1 MPIKP
6 IKVLELCCSPNKG
19 GLELYYA
26 DICNAL
32 HIEFDVVQVVGQGSQ
47 VASLLKQKPIV
58 SIKKTARYLPLFA
71 ALKLAKVIDEHSI
84 DIVHLHWN
92 HDLTLAVFAKVFSKT
107 KPKIMLTRHMK
118 FPSRKGSFF
127 HRFLYKNIDHIMA
140 ITQTMAADLKRFIPH
155 DVQPAISVNY
165 LGVSP
170 VKQADSQV
178 IQQRRAQYDADGSH
192 FLIALVGRIDYDKG
206 HEFLLASLK
215 IAKDK
220 GLPFKALIVG
230 HPMQKHYLESLKQ
243 KVADAGLEQHMIFTG
258 FVDKPREL
266 MQACDVLILPT
277 IEETFGLVLIE
288 AMSVGVPVIGS
299 NRGGVPEIISH
310 QETGLL
316 FESTNAQSLFDALN
330 ALYQSPEIAKKYA
343 DKALEVVQDK
353 FSADKHKQ
361 NLVAT
366 LKRLADD

>member
-1 MPIKP
+1 MSKQL
-6 IKVLELCCSPNKG
+6 KVMELCCSPNKG

-32 HIEFDVVQVVGQGSQ
+32 KGKVQVLAVISHD
-47 VASLLKQKPIV
+47 SKLKKLIHAEQEEI
-58 SIKKTARYLPLFA
+58 IKKAHYLPLIA
-71 ALKLAKVIDEHSI
+71 AKKLANLIDKQRIDVIHM
-84 DIVHLHWN
+84 HWGK
-92 HDLTLAVFAKVFSKT
+92 DLTLAVLAKIFSKT
-107 KPKIMLTRHMK
+107 KPKMMLTRHMQ
-118 FPSRKGSFF
+118 FPSRKDSVF
-127 HRFLYKNIDHIMA
+127 HRFLYKHIDHIMA
-140 ITQTMAADLKRFIPH
+140 ITQTMAADLKRFIPE
-155 DVQPAISVNY
+155 DVQPIISVNY

-170 VKQADSQV
+170 AKQADKQV
-178 IQQRRAQYDADGSH
+178 IQQRRMQYDAGGSH
-192 FLIALVGRIDYDKG
+192 FLIALVGRIDYAKG
-206 HEFLLASLK
+206 HEFLLDALK

-230 HPMQKHYLESLKQ
+230 HPMQESYLESLKQ
-243 KVADAGLEQHMIFTG
+243 KVVDAGLEQHMIFTG

-316 FESTNAQSLFDALN
+316 FESTNAQSLFDALY
-330 ALYQSPEIAKKYA
+330 ALYQSPETAKSYA
-343 DKALEVVQDK
+343 DKALAVVQDK
-353 FSADKHKQ
+353 FNADKHVQ
-361 NLVAT
+361 RLVQT
-366 LKRLADD
+366 LKEVADA